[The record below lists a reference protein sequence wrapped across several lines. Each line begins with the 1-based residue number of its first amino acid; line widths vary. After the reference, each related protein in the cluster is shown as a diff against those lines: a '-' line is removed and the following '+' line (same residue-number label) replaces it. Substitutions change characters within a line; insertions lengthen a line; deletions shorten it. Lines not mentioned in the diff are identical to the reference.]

1 MYCDIILLLL
11 FGLFVAFR
19 EQIESPLVSF
29 NITDY
34 IVTLQ
39 MLNSNAAVNTAIGSD
54 ISSVIMQLETLRDTQ
69 IPAIMT
75 QTVSYLP
82 YDV

>member
-19 EQIESPLVSF
+19 EQIESPLVNF

-34 IVTLQ
+34 IVRLQ
-39 MLNSNAAVNTAIGSD
+39 TLNSNTNMIFDSN